1 MLTFC
6 NRLKAV
12 LSLLTNYFPKDMDIA
27 SYIDHTLLK
36 ADCTPADIRQI
47 CEEAQAFQFA
57 AVCIPPYYVTEAVAL
72 LSQLQAKSR
81 VATVVGF
88 PMGYSSTI
96 AKVEEIKRALDEG
109 AEEVDVVINICAV
122 KSGQWGFLQND
133 IDSMTTAARLRGKK
147 IKTIIETGLL
157 TDEEIRKVCDILLEV
172 QPDYV
177 KTSTG
182 LLGKGPTPEVIKT
195 LAELVQDKIKIKAS
209 GGIRTRA
216 EAEAMIK
223 AGAHRIGTSAGVA
236 IVQP

>member
-1 MLTFC
+1 
-6 NRLKAV
+6 
-12 LSLLTNYFPKDMDIA
+12 MDIA

-57 AVCIPPYYVTEAVAL
+57 AICIPPYYVTEAVAL
-72 LSQLQAKSR
+72 LSQLQAKSK

-109 AEEVDVVINICAV
+109 ADEVDVVNICAV

-157 TDEEIRKVCDILLEV
+157 SDEEIRKVCEILLEV

-182 LLGKGPTPEVIKT
+182 LLGKGPTTEVIKT
-195 LAELVQDKIKIKAS
+195 LADLVKDKIKIKAS

-223 AGAHRIGTSAGVA
+223 AGAHRIGTSAGIT

>member
-1 MLTFC
+1 
-6 NRLKAV
+6 
-12 LSLLTNYFPKDMDIA
+12 MDIA

-47 CEEAQAFQFA
+47 CEEADAFHFA
-57 AVCIPPYYVTEAVAL
+57 AVCIPPFYVTEAVVL
-72 LSQLQAKSR
+72 LSQLPTKPK

-109 AEEVDVVINICAV
+109 ADEVDVVINICAV

-157 TDEEIRKVCDILLEV
+157 TDEEIRKVCEILIQV

-182 LLGKGPTPEVIKT
+182 LLGKGPTTEVIKT
-195 LAELVQDKIKIKAS
+195 LAALVKDKIKIKAS

-216 EAEAMIK
+216 DAEAMIQ
-223 AGAHRIGTSAGVA
+223 AGAYRIGTSAGIA
-236 IVQP
+236 IVQS

>member
-1 MLTFC
+1 
-6 NRLKAV
+6 
-12 LSLLTNYFPKDMDIA
+12 MDIA

-36 ADCTPADIRQI
+36 ADCSPADIKKI
-47 CEEAQAFQFA
+47 CEEAQAHQFVA
-57 AVCIPPYYVTEAVAL
+57 ICIPPYYVTEAVAL
-72 LSQLQAKSR
+72 LAQLESKTK

-109 AEEVDVVINICAV
+109 AAEVDVVINICAV
-122 KSGQWGFLQND
+122 KSGQWGFLKND

-157 TDEEIRKVCDILLEV
+157 TEDELRKVCEILLEIK
-172 QPDYV
+172 PDYV

-182 LLGKGPTPEVIKT
+182 LLGNGPTPELIQR
-195 LAELVQDKIKIKAS
+195 LGELVNHEIKIKAS

-223 AGAHRIGTSAGVA
+223 AGAQRIGTSAGVA
-236 IVQP
+236 IAQP